1 MCRMENVVNNF
12 VNEKVPPPAPP
23 LPCFLSAAYPKKVM
37 VKSKSKAK
45 MMSSYKEQC
54 NVSTATTDL
63 YDRLFDEAYRAD
75 VVVHTDNGGQIYAH
89 ASILGMISPVIRHD
103 LKQTKG
109 KNRRRTITIRGVPHD
124 AVRVFIRYLYSSCYN
139 SGEMEEYILHLL
151 VLSHV
156 YVVPHLKRECE
167 AKLENGLLNID
178 NIIDVFQLALLCD
191 APRLSLICHRMILDN
206 FKAVSATEGWYAMKE
221 AHPFLE
227 IEILATV
234 KEADRVSG
242 IPLCLINFH

>member
-1 MCRMENVVNNF
+1 MILIEEIDDLILKLKDCFIFLSTGVVEIGKMCRMENVVNNF

-89 ASILGMISPVIRHD
+89 ASILVRSFKTYMSFCILFYNEIR
-103 LKQTKG
+103 L
-109 KNRRRTITIRGVPHD
+109 
-124 AVRVFIRYLYSSCYN
+124 FSSQLRQMLVN
-139 SGEMEEYILHLL
+139 SGFMKEQ
-151 VLSHV
+151 V
-156 YVVPHLKRECE
+156 
-167 AKLENGLLNID
+167 
-178 NIIDVFQLALLCD
+178 
-191 APRLSLICHRMILDN
+191 LICSHQISHWLCFCN
-206 FKAVSATEGWYAMKE
+206 VKAWSS
-221 AHPFLE
+221 F
-227 IEILATV
+227 
-234 KEADRVSG
+234 
-242 IPLCLINFH
+242 